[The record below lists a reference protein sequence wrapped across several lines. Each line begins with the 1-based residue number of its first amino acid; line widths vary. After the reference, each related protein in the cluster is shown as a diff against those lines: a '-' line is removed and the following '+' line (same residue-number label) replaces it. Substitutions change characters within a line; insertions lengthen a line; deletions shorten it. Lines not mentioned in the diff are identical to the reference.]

1 MIAYI
6 VLAVVVLGVAG
17 LITFLLL
24 KQKKKKEEYNEQFT
38 YTTKHGLRV
47 KLSEKTADI
56 PITDFED
63 WTEDVVNFW
72 FGAKGWDRNK
82 SLAQIKKISI
92 FMYDQEYLNR
102 AGIKVNG
109 ITWPSKFEIELATL
123 PKGWSDDPTATYTPY
138 MKVKSLFRHEVSHI
152 IAGWVGG
159 IVFDNEIHHKLF
171 ADVKLGA

>member
-6 VLAVVVLGVAG
+6 VTALAVLGVGG
-17 LITFLLL
+17 LVAFLVW
-24 KQKKKKEEYNEQFT
+24 KQKKKKDDYNKQFT

-56 PITDFED
+56 PASDFEE
-63 WTEDVVNFW
+63 WTESVVDFW
-72 FGAKGWDRNK
+72 VEAKGWAKVK

-109 ITWPSKFEIELATL
+109 ITWPSKFEIECATL
-123 PKGWSDDPTATYTPY
+123 PKGWVDGSDASYTPY
-138 MKVKSLFRHEVSHI
+138 KKVKSLFRHEVSHVLAGYAGK
-152 IAGWVGG
+152 IA
-159 IVFDNEIHHKLF
+159 FSNEAHHALF
-171 ADVKLGA
+171 AEVKLGA